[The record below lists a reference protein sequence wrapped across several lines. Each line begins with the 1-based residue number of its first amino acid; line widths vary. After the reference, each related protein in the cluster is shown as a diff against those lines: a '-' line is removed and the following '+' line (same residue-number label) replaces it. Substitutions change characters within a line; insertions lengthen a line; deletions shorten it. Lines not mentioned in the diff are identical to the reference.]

1 MLCHAIIL
9 YYAAVV
15 KSWVCADATRTGTV
29 WCGKV
34 S

>member
-1 MLCHAIIL
+1 MPC
-9 YYAAVV
+9 YYNYAAVV